1 MLECEFDSWLKLG
14 FFFSPTLPCG
24 NEAHHHGGLLW
35 VMCIPPLFG
44 LGMVS
49 VSEVKLKLDVISA
62 VPLHHMVHNLL
73 HTISAQCV
81 SHGFCTPLR
90 LDILRMHVGNSLP
103 HSDFVV
109 KKKKK
114 ILKMAIHCR
123 CYGYFPQLPGSDRV
137 VRHVHGWNFSAV
149 WRNSAFWKPP
159 NKEVLI
165 LKFHPLPPP
174 SLFRYNFCQL
184 RSCPALFLNRKLP
197 SPWIQFSAGG
207 VGVGKRG
214 SSSPGPS
221 RPLDPS
227 LVFLILSFQKF
238 HPCM

>member
-1 MLECEFDSWLKLG
+1 MFCSRDVCVALARLRLVSLELSEHVDVESVVPSSQPQQNSLLRSVQFVGVGWQVSVWVLPLPFYLGEGFDDGLLCWSVSLILDLG
-14 FFFSPTLPCG
+14 LVFFFSPTLPCG
-24 NEAHHHGGLLW
+24 NEAHRHGGLLW

-114 ILKMAIHCR
+114 NLENGHSLSLLWILSSVTW
-123 CYGYFPQLPGSDRV
+123 QWQGSSTCTWV
-137 VRHVHGWNFSAV
+137 
-149 WRNSAFWKPP
+149 K
-159 NKEVLI
+159 
-165 LKFHPLPPP
+165 
-174 SLFRYNFCQL
+174 LFRRVTEF
-184 RSCPALFLNRKLP
+184 RFLKT
-197 SPWIQFSAGG
+197 A
-207 VGVGKRG
+207 K
-214 SSSPGPS
+214 
-221 RPLDPS
+221 
-227 LVFLILSFQKF
+227 
-238 HPCM
+238 